1 MRRLRA
7 TAWLF
12 ITLLLAPFV
21 GSPLV
26 EMERPVGIDQAHPEL
41 ARAQLHR
48 SPASAEAEDRAA
60 RTRIQRLDA
69 MVVAGQ
75 RDAAQPGLTILDVAS
90 APHPAARTHDLRRDL
105 LRRGYEAQG
114 PPAARRA

>member
-1 MRRLRA
+1 MRRLR
-7 TAWLF
+7 TTVWLF
-12 ITLLLAPFV
+12 IALLLAPWV

-48 SPASAEAEDRAA
+48 APASAEAEDRAG
-60 RTRIQRLDA
+60 RTKAQRLA
-69 MVVAGQ
+69 ATPGAIASVP
-75 RDAAQPGLTILDVAS
+75 AQPGLAVRDVVS
-90 APHPAARTHDLRRDL
+90 APSPAASTHDLRRDL